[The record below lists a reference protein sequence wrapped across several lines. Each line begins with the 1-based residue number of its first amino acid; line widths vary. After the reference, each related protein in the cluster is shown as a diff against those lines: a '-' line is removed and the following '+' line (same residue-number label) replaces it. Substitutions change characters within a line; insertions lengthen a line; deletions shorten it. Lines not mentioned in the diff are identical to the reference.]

1 MQLNSKTIL
10 ILIFAIGVYVIF
22 VVISD
27 LSLLYQNFENLDF
40 RYIPISLGLVFLSYF
55 IRSLRW
61 NMLLKSIKIEI
72 PLKESIKIF
81 FAGLGLGITPGK
93 FGEVIKSHFLK
104 RDYNYSISKTAPV
117 IFIERYY
124 DLVGIVT
131 VSVLSSLFIVGE
143 SKTML
148 VVSVILVISLLIVS
162 RQKKVVLSILKL
174 IEKTPILKKIFS
186 NSIESYDTIISLTS
200 IKSFSKSSILS
211 ILSWF
216 LEAVAAFLIF
226 LAFDIPLD
234 FPLVIFIFTIS
245 SIIGALSMLPGGLGS
260 TEGGMIGLLI
270 LQNVDYTSAFSVVL
284 LVRIVTLWFSVFIG
298 LIALKKIAKNS
309 DTSNNKNS

>member
-186 NSIESYDTIISLTS
+186 NSLESYDTIISLTS

-234 FPLVIFIFTIS
+234 FPLVIFIFTIL

>member
-27 LSLLYQNFENLDF
+27 LSLLYQNFEHLDF

-186 NSIESYDTIISLTS
+186 NSLESYDTIISLTS

-234 FPLVIFIFTIS
+234 FPLVIFIFTIL